1 MENQVCTSVK
11 NDKFIARGALLT
23 YRSITG
29 TTRIFISDKQ
39 RESGMDTKMNQM
51 DVDKAI
57 VLSDLY
63 TGNNALKN
71 QTPIH

>member
-1 MENQVCTSVK
+1 
-11 NDKFIARGALLT
+11 
-23 YRSITG
+23 
-29 TTRIFISDKQ
+29 
-39 RESGMDTKMNQM
+39 MDTKMNQM

-63 TGNNALKN
+63 NNALKN